1 MRSTPPNPIATPAFR
16 LANIVALAWRVSLRL
31 ERLARLADDDPAAAH
46 AFDRLQA
53 ELAGH
58 VAHLGALCEG
68 QGATPAVL
76 PERSRRVHAWLAFLA
91 DPARLAAHV
100 EGVRRGNAALREALP
115 GRGVRVELVGS
126 ASLWR
131 WRHEGDGEVL
141 AVNEGFTVADEAT
154 WRRLVA
160 AATRPRELASRAAV
174 RTFTDG
180 AAYREVVATL
190 DALAEP
196 AAQATRGA
204 VHDLD
209 ARFEAVNARYFDGQL
224 PRPTLTWGRAPTV
237 HRFGS
242 YEPVR
247 DRVVISRSLD
257 HPDVPERVVDY
268 LLFHELL
275 HKHVGT
281 ENRGLRRGVHTPAF
295 HAAEARF
302 EGLAEMERFLSD
314 LGAKVRRAKR
324 RNGR

>member
-1 MRSTPPNPIATPAFR
+1 MTTMPPRPPAEPGFR
-16 LANIVALAWRVSLRL
+16 LVNLVTLAWRVSLRL
-31 ERLARLADDDPAAAH
+31 ERLTRHAADDPATGDALQ
-46 AFDRLQA
+46 RLQA
-53 ELAGH
+53 EIAGH
-58 VAHLGALCEG
+58 AARVEELCRG
-68 QGATPAVL
+68 HGATPAAL
-76 PERSRRVHAWLAFLA
+76 PERSRRVHAWFRFLA

-100 EGVRRGNAALREALP
+100 EAVRRGNASLREVLP
-115 GRGVRVELVGS
+115 GRGVRVELAGS

-131 WRHEGDGEVL
+131 WRREGDGEVL
-141 AVNEGFTVADEAT
+141 AVSEGFVEADDDT
-154 WRRLVA
+154 WRLLAA
-160 AATRPRELASRAAV
+160 AATRPRDLASRAAV

-180 AAYREVVATL
+180 AAYREVVAAL
-190 DALAEP
+190 DALARP
-196 AAQATRGA
+196 ATSATRGV

-209 ARFEAVNARYFDGQL
+209 VRFDAVNSTYFDGKL

-275 HKHVGT
+275 HKHLGT
-281 ENRGLRRGVHTPAF
+281 EDRGLRRGVHTAAF

-302 EGLAEMERFLSD
+302 EGLADMERFLSE

-324 RNGR
+324 RG